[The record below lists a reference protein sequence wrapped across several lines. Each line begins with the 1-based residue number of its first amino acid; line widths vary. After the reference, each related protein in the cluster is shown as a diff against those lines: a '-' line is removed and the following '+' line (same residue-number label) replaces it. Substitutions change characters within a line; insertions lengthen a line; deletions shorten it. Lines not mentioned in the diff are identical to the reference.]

1 MKKNLISLIV
11 LVLVFANL
19 ALTAILTITVLPE
32 AKKANELVSKV
43 CAAIDLDLEGG
54 PVEGAVTSSVSMADL
69 ATYDIPSNSEEKM
82 TIPLKDGGDGE
93 DHFAVVAI
101 TLSMDSKH
109 EDYKEFGS
117 EKALAEK
124 ESVIKGTI
132 NDVISQYTVDEM
144 KNNQTEVKDAV
155 LASLQSLFGST
166 FITGVNFS
174 SIVVQ

>member
-32 AKKANELVSKV
+32 AKKANELVAKV

-54 PVEGAVTSSVSMADL
+54 PVQGAVASNVSMADL
-69 ATYDIPSNSEEKM
+69 ATYDIPSGEEDSM
-82 TIPLKDGGDGE
+82 TIALKDSGDGE
-93 DHFAVVAI
+93 EHFAVISV

-117 EKALAEK
+117 EEALAGK

-132 NDVISQYTVDEM
+132 IDVISQYTADEM
-144 KNNQTEVKDAV
+144 KNNQTEVKEAV
-155 LASLQSLFGST
+155 LASLQNLFGST

-174 SIVVQ
+174 SIVVS

>member
-32 AKKANELVSKV
+32 AKKANELVAKV

-54 PVEGAVTSSVSMADL
+54 PVQGAVASNVSIENRVP
-69 ATYDIPSNSEEKM
+69 YNIPSGEEGSM
-82 TIPLKDGGDGE
+82 TIALKESDDGE
-93 DHFAVVAI
+93 EHFAVVSI
-101 TLSMDSKH
+101 VLSMDSTH

-117 EKALAEK
+117 EDAMSEK
-124 ESVIKGTI
+124 ESLIKGAI
-132 NDVISQYTVDEM
+132 IDVISQYTADEM
-144 KNNQTEVKDAV
+144 KNNQAEVKEAV

-166 FITGVNFS
+166 FITEVTFS
-174 SIVVQ
+174 SIVVS